1 MDPRFCVRD
10 GAASFY
16 FLQRLKIAI
25 KIKDTAQLDLVAK
38 LIALQ
43 QKVVQQL
50 GYAQN

>member
-1 MDPRFCVRD
+1 MERHPFIFT
-10 GAASFY
+10 AIENSFKNKRY
-16 FLQRLKIAI
+16 
-25 KIKDTAQLDLVAK
+25 TSSDLVAK

>member
-1 MDPRFCVRD
+1 ME
-10 GAASFY
+10 AASFL

-25 KIKDTAQLDLVAK
+25 KIKRYSVQLDLVAK